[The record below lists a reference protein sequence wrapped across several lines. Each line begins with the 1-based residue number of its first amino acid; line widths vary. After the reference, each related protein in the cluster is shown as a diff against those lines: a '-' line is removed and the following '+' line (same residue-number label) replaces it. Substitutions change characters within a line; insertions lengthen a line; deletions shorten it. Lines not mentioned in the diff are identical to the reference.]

1 MKRVCALTVAILLGL
16 TLSGCGSGGGAD
28 GWTQPELPDALPVF
42 TAASVLP
49 FDQYQLGRAEREQL
63 QFATAE
69 LLGDC
74 VEGYGLAAT
83 FAGDYIQQVSEDP
96 SLPIVFQW
104 GGRLG
109 TLSEEQASEYGYS
122 APRGALW
129 QNGTGIY
136 LSNPANLFPVPS
148 EDPVDVAKVAGA
160 VYGSD
165 RAVIPGDNGG
175 TKLPDAQM
183 PRNSGGNVPPEGG
196 CERTVEEAID
206 VNFVELSDIELDVY
220 GLTFDDDRV
229 KEVISRWVSCMS
241 DAGYDY
247 QRVDD
252 AANANAGIVTPDSI
266 AVAVADVR
274 CTAESRWPDTFYYVL
289 AEYQNQAINKQ
300 PELFQSALAA
310 EQERL
315 DVVNRL
321 AG

>member
-28 GWTQPELPDALPVF
+28 GWRQPELPDALPVF

-63 QFATAE
+63 QLATAE
-69 LLGDC
+69 MLGDC

-83 FAGDYIQQVSEDP
+83 FAGDFIQQISEDP

-122 APRGALW
+122 TPQGSPW

-136 LSNPANLFPVPS
+136 LSSPANLFPVPS

-160 VYGSD
+160 LYGAD
-165 RAVIPGDNGG
+165 RAVIPGENGG

-183 PRNSGGNVPPEGG
+183 PRDSAGDVPPEGG

-206 VNFVELSDIELDVY
+206 VSFVELSDIELDVY

-229 KEVISRWVSCMS
+229 KQVISRWVSCMS

-247 QRVDD
+247 ERVDD
-252 AANANAGIVTPDSI
+252 AANANAGIVTPESI

-289 AEYQNQAINKQ
+289 ADYQKQAIDKQ
-300 PELFQSALAA
+300 PDLFQSALAA

-321 AG
+321 VG